1 MRSIPTAHSRK
12 IPAKQMNNGIFIG
25 IDTSN
30 YTTSL
35 SAVSEEGEVVAN
47 IKRLLPVAQGER
59 GLRQSDAVFS
69 HIKAIPTLAKELSDS
84 LDAYLPPEKR
94 EIKAVGFSS
103 APRDLP
109 GSYMPCFLVGQ
120 AVAST
125 LACAAGVPLLSFS
138 HQAGHV
144 MAALYSAGATELIK
158 EKFAAFHVSGGTTDL
173 LLCEPDSEKILKIT
187 ELGKS
192 LDINAGQA
200 IDRAGVMMGMSF
212 PCGPELEAKAKEY
225 SGPRRRVNTCVKGLN
240 CNLSGLE
247 NMASKIYAES
257 SDVRETASFVFDFIS
272 ETLFRMSENLREEYP
287 AIPIVYAGGVM
298 SSSIIRERLSV
309 FGGYHAEARFS
320 SDNASGC
327 ALLCREK
334 YGRNND
340 GRD

>member
-1 MRSIPTAHSRK
+1 MENTFTFTPK
-12 IPAKQMNNGIFIG
+12 V
-25 IDTSN
+25 D
-30 YTTSL
+30 
-35 SAVSEEGEVVAN
+35 SAQE
-47 IKRLLPVAQGER
+47 
-59 GLRQSDAVFS
+59 F
-69 HIKAIPTLAKELSDS
+69 
-84 LDAYLPPEKR
+84 R
-94 EIKAVGFSS
+94 EIAFDFSN
-103 APRDLP
+103 PLDLVREAI
-109 GSYMPCFLVGQ
+109 SNAFDAQ
-120 AVAST
+120 AKKIG
-125 LACAAGVPLLSFS
+125 LDFS
-138 HQAGHV
+138 VINEYG
-144 MAALYSAGATELIK
+144 
-158 EKFAAFHVSGGTTDL
+158 
-173 LLCEPDSEKILKIT
+173 EKILKIT

-298 SSSIIRERLSV
+298 SSSFIRERLSV

-334 YGRNND
+334 YGRSIER
-340 GRD
+340 RD